1 MGLKLSV
8 YSSKCVFFN
17 SEIQR
22 VPLEK
27 LCLRIKVLTL
37 FFGRE
42 IKVSWTWIILRENQ
56 ISKTNS
62 FFFRV
67 CVSSFFLLAL
77 HRSSRSKFK
86 RSVTESSC
94 SEVPTSFLVGRIEN
108 LEVSL
113 NPHNQSPLCN
123 IAKVFF

>member
-42 IKVSWTWIILRENQ
+42 IKVSWTWIIWRENQ
-56 ISKTNS
+56 INKNIFLVC
-62 FFFRV
+62 FFFV
-67 CVSSFFLLAL
+67 CVCPRFSCLLYIEVQEASSN
-77 HRSSRSKFK
+77 
-86 RSVTESSC
+86 V
-94 SEVPTSFLVGRIEN
+94 
-108 LEVSL
+108 
-113 NPHNQSPLCN
+113 Q
-123 IAKVFF
+123 

>member
-8 YSSKCVFFN
+8 YSSKCVLFN

-42 IKVSWTWIILRENQ
+42 IKVSWTWIIWRENQ
-56 ISKTNS
+56 ISKTRFS
-62 FFFRV
+62 CVCPRFFCLRYIEV
-67 CVSSFFLLAL
+67 QEASSN
-77 HRSSRSKFK
+77 
-86 RSVTESSC
+86 V
-94 SEVPTSFLVGRIEN
+94 
-108 LEVSL
+108 
-113 NPHNQSPLCN
+113 Q
-123 IAKVFF
+123 

>member
-42 IKVSWTWIILRENQ
+42 IKVSWTWIIWRENQ
-56 ISKTNS
+56 ISKNIFLVCL
-62 FFFRV
+62 FFFV
-67 CVSSFFLLAL
+67 CVCPRFSYLLYI
-77 HRSSRSKFK
+77 
-86 RSVTESSC
+86 
-94 SEVPTSFLVGRIEN
+94 EVQEANSNV
-108 LEVSL
+108 
-113 NPHNQSPLCN
+113 Q
-123 IAKVFF
+123 

>member
-1 MGLKLSV
+1 MSV
-8 YSSKCVFFN
+8 TFLITSHYRWGQNLAYTLPNVFFLN

-42 IKVSWTWIILRENQ
+42 IKVSWTWIIWRENQ
-56 ISKTNS
+56 INKNIFLVC

-86 RSVTESSC
+86 RSVNESSC
-94 SEVPTSFLVGRIEN
+94 SEVNS
-108 LEVSL
+108 
-113 NPHNQSPLCN
+113 
-123 IAKVFF
+123 

>member
-62 FFFRV
+62 FFFV
-67 CVSSFFLLAL
+67 CVCPRFSCLRYIEVQEASSN
-77 HRSSRSKFK
+77 
-86 RSVTESSC
+86 V
-94 SEVPTSFLVGRIEN
+94 
-108 LEVSL
+108 
-113 NPHNQSPLCN
+113 Q
-123 IAKVFF
+123 